1 MFFAVIN
8 FYGLSKLYQFCEKN
22 SLTLHVC
29 FVVLTLVCFRIALS
43 PSPNQTAVDEDIGNV
58 EEDVDAADPE
68 AKSEHFMA
76 ILVECLALLNKVPD
90 IVEVR
95 ASFKEIMH
103 FMEFSV
109 QWHL

>member
-1 MFFAVIN
+1 M
-8 FYGLSKLYQFCEKN
+8 GLS
-22 SLTLHVC
+22 
-29 FVVLTLVCFRIALS
+29 
-43 PSPNQTAVDEDIGNV
+43 PGPNQAAVDDDLGSV

-95 ASFKEIMH
+95 ASFRGIMH
-103 FMEFSV
+103 SMEFSV
-109 QWHL
+109 KWLVEKATERIQGKY

>member
-1 MFFAVIN
+1 MN
-8 FYGLSKLYQFCEKN
+8 
-22 SLTLHVC
+22 LHVY
-29 FVVLTLVCFRIALS
+29 FVVLAVVCFRIGLS
-43 PSPNQTAVDEDIGNV
+43 PGPNQTAADDDFNNV

-68 AKSEHFMA
+68 ARSEHFMA

-95 ASFKEIMH
+95 ASFEEIMK

-109 QWHL
+109 KWYL